1 MYIQLLS
8 VVGKVSKL
16 LPFVFQ
22 GPASK
27 NGFCATCH
35 GSFQDCPGHYGY
47 LALALPVYNVGYLST
62 IVDIL
67 KCICKSCSRILL
79 VEKERVDALRKMRNS
94 KLEPL
99 KKSELYK
106 KTVKRC
112 TSMAST
118 KKAVKC
124 SRCGY
129 INGMVKKATGMLGVI
144 HDRGRVTDNSF
155 EECNSA
161 LSHTKDSKASITLP
175 ILMNPDRVLSLFK
188 KMLDE
193 DCELLYLSDRPEK
206 LVVTNIAVPPIAIRP
221 SVFVDGGNQSNE
233 NDITER
239 LRRIIEANASL
250 HKELSETSSAAKNL
264 AGWAVLQMEVAQYIN
279 SDVRGVPLQMQADKP
294 LSGFVQRLK
303 GKQGR
308 FRGNLSGK
316 RVEYTGRTVI
326 SPDPNLKI
334 TEVAIPILMASILT
348 YPERVSNHNI
358 EKLRQCV
365 RNGMNKY
372 PGAKFIRQIDGT
384 LMSLKF
390 SARKRLADELKFGDI
405 VHRHL
410 EDGDIVLFNRQPSLH
425 RMSIM
430 CHRARIM
437 PWRTLRFNESVCNP
451 YNADFDGDEMNMHV
465 PQTEEARTE
474 AVMLMGVHNN
484 LCTPKNG
491 EILVAST
498 QDFLTSSFLIT
509 RKDTFYDRASF
520 SLICSYLGDGM
531 DPIDLPTPAF
541 IKPVELWTGK
551 QLFSVLLRPHA
562 DMRVYLNLT
571 VTEKNYSKKGETM
584 CLDDGF
590 VYFRNSELVSGQLG
604 KATLGMS
611 PFLIL
616 LHDYGF
622 ESHKILRLFVGS
634 DSGCLSLTLSVFL
647 VRFSDF
653 DLAFYT
659 RISRNLLDGVPVCE
673 SFGPLFFADL
683 VQISSLLASEMSVIS
698 GSSMLLNSALPTL
711 TLLIVAGVYRCSPDL
726 LEYLEEYSGFNC
738 NGDQHVVV
746 EELDSFGKRMR
757 MKAVEVVS
765 GATKWKS
772 LVICLLA
779 TTMEVVSGRVM
790 EDIIRGCLFLSFQFR
805 SVESGFAF
813 YKALEG
819 SIKRELQMCLACA
832 DRVWYVPWC
841 TETTT
846 GNGNKDGLY
855 SVLLRDYSAHAAAAC
870 MNRLA
875 KFSARWIGTHGF
887 SIGIDDVQP
896 GDRLNK
902 IRKAKIDEGR
912 DQCDE
917 LLRKYHDGKLDLQ
930 PGCDADQTL
939 EASITQKL
947 SNIRDEIGTACM
959 RALHWKNSPLIMS
972 QCGSK
977 GSPINICQMIA
988 CVGQQAVGGLRAPDG
1003 FIDRSLPH
1011 FPRKSKTPAV
1021 IVAIA
1026 VEDEKCATGCA
1037 DRGFSDGINL
1047 VQIKFE
1053 PGLHLG
1059 GGHVEIVVVLGGCG
1073 DGDLGGGGCVDVNS
1087 DWTVMVE
1094 GLWLLV
1100 EDKGF
1105 VANSFYS
1112 GLTAT
1117 EFFFHTMGG
1126 REGLVDTAVKTAET
1140 GYMSRRLIK
1149 ALEDL
1154 SINYDNTVRNSSA
1167 CIVQFIYGD
1176 DGMDSSQMEGQS
1188 GFPLNF
1194 GRLLSKVKATCPAG
1208 EDAGMSVSEF
1218 LEVVDRRLSRHNT
1231 TSEGALSEAFR
1242 NSLLNFV
1249 ESCAKKSQETR
1260 NSLKLDEGKLAGED
1274 LKHLENIAL
1283 NVSGVTSRQLEVF
1296 LKTCISRYQLKK
1308 IESGTA
1314 IGAIGAHSIGEPGT
1328 QMTLKTFHFAGVG
1341 SMNVT
1346 LGVPRIKEIIDA
1358 AKKISTPLIKA
1369 KLICFDNLNVARI
1382 VKGRIEKT
1390 ILSQVAKS
1398 VKIVMTSRSA
1408 SIVITLDM
1416 EVIQA
1421 SQLGIDAHTVK
1432 TSILQTPKIKLKDQ
1446 HIKILD
1452 ARKLEV
1458 CLQAEKSKLNFQLHI
1473 LKNKLPTV
1481 IVKGEVLGI
1490 TRYGIQKMKD
1500 SVLML
1505 ASFEKTAD
1513 HLFNASVN
1521 GRDDKIEGVSE
1532 CIIMGIPMQIGTGM
1546 LGVRQRVQKVELS
1559 PESDPILSEADHDK
1573 SPSSSTC
1580 DLEEFSTALGA
1591 APAMVPGAGQALL
1604 GIIKMYA
1611 SQL

>member
-1 MYIQLLS
+1 MRRAQDTIQYTKEPYIEDVGPRKINSIHFSMLS
-8 VVGKVSKL
+8 ESDIYKIGET
-16 LPFVFQ
+16 Q

-99 KKSELYK
+99 KKSELFK

-161 LSHTKDSKASITLP
+161 LSHTKDSKASISLP
-175 ILMNPDRVLSLFK
+175 VLMNPDRVLFLFK

-365 RNGMNKY
+365 RNGMNQY

-390 SARKRLADELKFGDI
+390 SARKRLANELKFGDI

-474 AVMLMGVHNN
+474 AVMLMGVQNN

-604 KATLGMS
+604 KATLG
-611 PFLIL
+611 IK
-616 LHDYGF
+616 HTY
-622 ESHKILRLFVGS
+622 SHK
-634 DSGCLSLTLSVFL
+634 
-647 VRFSDF
+647 
-653 DLAFYT
+653 
-659 RISRNLLDGVPVCE
+659 
-673 SFGPLFFADL
+673 
-683 VQISSLLASEMSVIS
+683 
-698 GSSMLLNSALPTL
+698 
-711 TLLIVAGVYRCSPDL
+711 
-726 LEYLEEYSGFNC
+726 
-738 NGDQHVVV
+738 
-746 EELDSFGKRMR
+746 
-757 MKAVEVVS
+757 
-765 GATKWKS
+765 
-772 LVICLLA
+772 
-779 TTMEVVSGRVM
+779 
-790 EDIIRGCLFLSFQFR
+790 
-805 SVESGFAF
+805 
-813 YKALEG
+813 
-819 SIKRELQMCLACA
+819 
-832 DRVWYVPWC
+832 
-841 TETTT
+841 TTT

-917 LLRKYHDGKLDLQ
+917 LLRKYHVRKLDLQ

-1011 FPRKSKTPAV
+1011 FPRKSKTPA
-1021 IVAIA
+1021 
-1026 VEDEKCATGCA
+1026 
-1037 DRGFSDGINL
+1037 F
-1047 VQIKFE
+1047 
-1053 PGLHLG
+1053 
-1059 GGHVEIVVVLGGCG
+1059 
-1073 DGDLGGGGCVDVNS
+1073 DL
-1087 DWTVMVE
+1087 
-1094 GLWLLV
+1094 
-1100 EDKGF
+1100 
-1105 VANSFYS
+1105 
-1112 GLTAT
+1112 
-1117 EFFFHTMGG
+1117 
-1126 REGLVDTAVKTAET
+1126 
-1140 GYMSRRLIK
+1140 
-1149 ALEDL
+1149 
-1154 SINYDNTVRNSSA
+1154 
-1167 CIVQFIYGD
+1167 
-1176 DGMDSSQMEGQS
+1176 
-1188 GFPLNF
+1188 
-1194 GRLLSKVKATCPAG
+1194 
-1208 EDAGMSVSEF
+1208 
-1218 LEVVDRRLSRHNT
+1218 
-1231 TSEGALSEAFR
+1231 
-1242 NSLLNFV
+1242 
-1249 ESCAKKSQETR
+1249 
-1260 NSLKLDEGKLAGED
+1260 
-1274 LKHLENIAL
+1274 
-1283 NVSGVTSRQLEVF
+1283 
-1296 LKTCISRYQLKK
+1296 
-1308 IESGTA
+1308 
-1314 IGAIGAHSIGEPGT
+1314 
-1328 QMTLKTFHFAGVG
+1328 
-1341 SMNVT
+1341 
-1346 LGVPRIKEIIDA
+1346 
-1358 AKKISTPLIKA
+1358 
-1369 KLICFDNLNVARI
+1369 
-1382 VKGRIEKT
+1382 
-1390 ILSQVAKS
+1390 
-1398 VKIVMTSRSA
+1398 
-1408 SIVITLDM
+1408 
-1416 EVIQA
+1416 
-1421 SQLGIDAHTVK
+1421 
-1432 TSILQTPKIKLKDQ
+1432 
-1446 HIKILD
+1446 
-1452 ARKLEV
+1452 
-1458 CLQAEKSKLNFQLHI
+1458 
-1473 LKNKLPTV
+1473 
-1481 IVKGEVLGI
+1481 
-1490 TRYGIQKMKD
+1490 
-1500 SVLML
+1500 
-1505 ASFEKTAD
+1505 
-1513 HLFNASVN
+1513 
-1521 GRDDKIEGVSE
+1521 
-1532 CIIMGIPMQIGTGM
+1532 
-1546 LGVRQRVQKVELS
+1546 
-1559 PESDPILSEADHDK
+1559 
-1573 SPSSSTC
+1573 
-1580 DLEEFSTALGA
+1580 
-1591 APAMVPGAGQALL
+1591 
-1604 GIIKMYA
+1604 
-1611 SQL
+1611 

>member
-1 MYIQLLS
+1 MLVKLFSLI
-8 VVGKVSKL
+8 GKVSKL

-79 VEKERVDALRKMRNS
+79 VEKERVEALRKMRNS

-99 KKSELYK
+99 KKSELFK

-474 AVMLMGVHNN
+474 AVMLMGAHLIANHGSLTVVLFMGGYFLGTFEVQNN

-604 KATLGMS
+604 KATLAIS
-611 PFLIL
+611 SI
-616 LHDYGF
+616 
-622 ESHKILRLFVGS
+622 
-634 DSGCLSLTLSVFL
+634 DSL
-647 VRFSDF
+647 VVRDPQSWM
-653 DLAFYT
+653 
-659 RISRNLLDGVPVCE
+659 
-673 SFGPLFFADL
+673 LFF
-683 VQISSLLASEMSVIS
+683 
-698 GSSMLLNSALPTL
+698 
-711 TLLIVAGVYRCSPDL
+711 
-726 LEYLEEYSGFNC
+726 
-738 NGDQHVVV
+738 V
-746 EELDSFGKRMR
+746 EGAQKERDSFGKRMR

-765 GATKWKS
+765 GATKWKPV
-772 LVICLLA
+772 VICLLA
-779 TTMEVVSGRVM
+779 TTME
-790 EDIIRGCLFLSFQFR
+790 FR
-805 SVESGFAF
+805 SVETGFAN
-813 YKALEG
+813 YKALED
-819 SIKRELQMCLACA
+819 SIKRGLWMCLACA
-832 DRVWYVPWC
+832 NRVWYVPWC
-841 TETTT
+841 TELIASLIPTCWEVFIIVQFGDR

-896 GDRLNK
+896 GDQLNK

-1037 DRGFSDGINL
+1037 DRGVSDGVDL
-1047 VQIKFE
+1047 VQIKFD
-1053 PGLHLG
+1053 PGLPLG
-1059 GGHVEIVVVLGGCG
+1059 GGH
-1073 DGDLGGGGCVDVNS
+1073 
-1087 DWTVMVE
+1087 
-1094 GLWLLV
+1094 V

-1194 GRLLSKVKATCPAG
+1194 GRLLLKVKATCPAG
-1208 EDAGMSVSEF
+1208 EDAGMSLSEF
-1218 LEVVDRRLSRHNT
+1218 LEVVDRGLSKHDT

-1242 NSLLNFV
+1242 SSLLNFV

-1260 NSLKLDEGKLAGED
+1260 SSLKLDEGKLAGED

-1458 CLQAEKSKLNFQLHI
+1458 CLQAEKSKLNFQLHL

-1481 IVKGEVLGI
+1481 IVKGIHTVGRAVISKEKNKKTGQEEYRVPVEGTGLLAVMGTEGVDGRRTRSNHVIEVQHTLGIEAARRQIIREIRYTMKSYGMSIDIRHMMLLADLMTFKGEVLGI

-1573 SPSSSTC
+1573 VN
-1580 DLEEFSTALGA
+1580 L
-1591 APAMVPGAGQALL
+1591 
-1604 GIIKMYA
+1604 
-1611 SQL
+1611 